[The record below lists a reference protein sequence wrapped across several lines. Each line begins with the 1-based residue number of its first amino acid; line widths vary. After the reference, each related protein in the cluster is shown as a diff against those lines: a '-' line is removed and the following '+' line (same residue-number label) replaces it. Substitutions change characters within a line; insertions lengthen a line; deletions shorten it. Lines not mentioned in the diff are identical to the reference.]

1 MKSTVWPVVTALD
14 NVNVIVVPEIVIPVI
29 ALFVPPTNT
38 AKDAATTPVPSIDSS
53 KLRVSCVGVEVLTL
67 PPVKPG
73 A

>member
-1 MKSTVWPVVTALD
+1 MALLAPATD
-14 NVNVIVVPEIVIPVI
+14 
-29 ALFVPPTNT
+29 T
-38 AKDAATTPVPSIDSS
+38 AKDVASTPVPSMVSS